1 MGPILKK
8 ITELSQTEGISE
20 ETKIALTMLKNEVK
34 ELEPRVINDAYSKGY
49 TDKESNKRPTW
60 DYYKAK
66 HYCYFSEMKLG
77 QLN

>member
-20 ETKIALTMLKNEVK
+20 ETKIALIMLKNEVK
-34 ELEPRVINDAYSKGY
+34 ELEPIVMNDAYTKGY
-49 TDKESNKRPTW
+49 MDKESNKKPTW
-60 DYYKAK
+60 DYYKSK

>member
-8 ITELSQTEGISE
+8 ITELSQIEGISE

-34 ELEPRVINDAYSKGY
+34 ELEPRIVNEAYTKGY
-49 TDKESNKRPTW
+49 IDKESNRKPTW

-66 HYCYFSEMKLG
+66 HHCYFTEMKLG
-77 QLN
+77 RLN